1 MQVKCRY
8 GDILHLQLS
17 GIYIYLA
24 LEKGR
29 NGCVNEYPEFIPESV
44 IGVSE

>member
-17 GIYIYLA
+17 GIYILGTG
-24 LEKGR
+24 KGR